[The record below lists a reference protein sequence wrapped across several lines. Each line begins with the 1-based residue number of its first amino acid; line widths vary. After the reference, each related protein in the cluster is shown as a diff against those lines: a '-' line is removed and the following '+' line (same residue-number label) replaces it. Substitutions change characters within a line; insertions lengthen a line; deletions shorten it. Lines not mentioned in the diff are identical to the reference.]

1 MSPFCSH
8 RRCGRGSPGAARAV
22 AGWEDG
28 LRYDFCDAGAIR
40 RALRRDYRYGV
51 LDETTIAP
59 DWLTQLRAWFDHAVD
74 DLGALEANALQ
85 VATVDDA
92 GRPSLRT
99 VLAKGI
105 DERGVSFF
113 TNYDSAKGRDLDA
126 RGYAAIQFV
135 WQAHERQ
142 VRLTGPVS
150 RVSREETDAYFATR
164 PRGSQ
169 LGAWASPQSRSWPRG
184 PSSSRNSAEI
194 AARFGDGPV
203 PAPPHWGGYRV
214 SPDCGR
220 VLAGPRGPAARPAP
234 LPARRRRAGCWNGW
248 RHDRCRSAAA

>member
-1 MSPFCSH
+1 MTTSD
-8 RRCGRGSPGAARAV
+8 PG
-22 AGWEDG
+22 
-28 LRYDFCDAGAIR
+28 
-40 RALRRDYRYGV
+40 ALRRDYRYGV
-51 LDETTIAP
+51 LDESTIAP
-59 DWLTQLRAWFDHAVD
+59 DWLIQLRAWFDHAVD

-113 TNYDSAKGRDLDA
+113 TNYTSAKGRDLDA

-169 LGAWASPQSRSWPRG
+169 LGAWASPQSQVVA
-184 PSSSRNSAEI
+184 SRAVLEQ
-194 AARFGDGPV
+194 ALAAVVARFGEGPV
-203 PAPPHWGGYRV
+203 SAPPYWGGYRV
-214 SPDCGR
+214 SPDAVEFWQGR
-220 VLAGPRGPAARPAP
+220 EDRL
-234 LPARRRRAGCWNGW
+234 
-248 RHDRCRSAAA
+248 HDRLRFRLADGAWLVERLAP

>member
-1 MSPFCSH
+1 MSTRDP
-8 RRCGRGSPGAARAV
+8 A
-22 AGWEDG
+22 
-28 LRYDFCDAGAIR
+28 
-40 RALRRDYRYGV
+40 ALRRDYRYGV

-59 DWLTQLRAWFDHAVD
+59 DWLTQLRAWFDHALD

-92 GRPSLRT
+92 GHPSLRT

-113 TNYDSAKGRDLDA
+113 TNYDSSKGRDLDA

-142 VRLTGPVS
+142 VRITGSVS
-150 RVSREETDAYFATR
+150 RVSRAETEAYFATR

-169 LGAWASPQSRSWPRG
+169 LGAWASPQSRVVA
-184 PSSSRNSAEI
+184 SRAVLEQEL
-194 AARFGDGPV
+194 ADVTARFGDGPV

-214 SPDCGR
+214 SPDSVEFWQGR
-220 VLAGPRGPAARPAP
+220 EDRL
-234 LPARRRRAGCWNGW
+234 
-248 RHDRCRSAAA
+248 HDRLRFRLVDCAWELERLAP